1 MDLGR
6 SDRMFGYLK
15 EIVKKADRMRAAERV
30 RDFMIWQHNNALDCN
45 TGEMTDEQMSNADL
59 VETTFL
65 RGAALAATGW
75 FGLRDYDQ
83 ALFLINILGMYKGL
97 SYEQASRELMRT
109 ILDEEL
115 ERRASYVGY
124 LSMSQYL
131 TNRRSNTFS
140 NSLAELQKACGNY

>member
-1 MDLGR
+1 
-6 SDRMFGYLK
+6 MFGYLK